1 MMRYGHQ
8 IAGGIFWGNSVAM
21 LAVGSAFI
29 WAERFFP
36 FHGEVIQV
44 AWSDLQPS
52 CQTLILGMMR
62 TEGAGY
68 LASALA
74 IAILLLIPFRQGA
87 PWAPWAIVSIGI
99 VEHLPTFLATF
110 HVARTTSASP
120 PWLATGVLLVS
131 LLCGLILALSESV
144 ERNLPD

>member
-1 MMRYGHQ
+1 MRF
-8 IAGGIFWGNSVAM
+8 ALFKVRFAADAM
-21 LAVGSAFI
+21 Q
-29 WAERFFP
+29 RR
-36 FHGEVIQV
+36 
-44 AWSDLQPS
+44 QPS
-52 CQTLILGMMR
+52 FQTLVLGMMR

-120 PWLATGVLLVS
+120 PWLATGVLIVS
-131 LLCGLILALSESV
+131 LLCGLILALSEPGRSD
-144 ERNLPD
+144 LPD